1 MHLNI
6 LSAFPCPP
14 TTSKHFLLLIGK
26 VIQSFCDI
34 TAKSWSPLSLTPR
47 KDPPLAYFWRFLVT
61 FQLSVPLPVPVGSG
75 IFWKAVCFCIACAL
89 FFSSPKRAVHS
100 TLQAFSFFLSFF
112 PLLRTEV
119 ETPGDSSTHL
129 IGSVSLNQPVMELM
143 AVCHPWRYK
152 FPGGGSCR
160 QCVKCALCASEGW

>member
-6 LSAFPCPP
+6 FSASPCPP
-14 TTSKHFLLLIGK
+14 TTSKHFLLLTGR

-34 TAKSWSPLSLTPR
+34 SAKGWSPLSLTPR
-47 KDPPLAYFWRFLVT
+47 KDPPLEYFWRFFVT

-89 FFSSPKRAVHS
+89 FFLPQTCS
-100 TLQAFSFFLSFF
+100 TFNIASIFFRSFS

-129 IGSVSLNQPVMELM
+129 IGSVSLNQLVMELM